1 MLGAVRTSVGNIDE
15 ARADLGESLL
25 LAATSG
31 ARRMEAVMIVRRR

>member
-1 MLGAVRTSVGNIDE
+1 MLGAVRTSIGDIDE

-31 ARRMEAVMIVRRR
+31 ARRMEAVMIAHRR